1 MPTNPRDK
9 AETGLPDPS
18 APTTLHVRR
27 ALGGRAESLDWIVAR
42 FSPLLLAQAS
52 YRLPREVR
60 AWCEPEDLVNE
71 TWIVALPRLDRI
83 ECRDGR
89 FTPTLVRYLSSTLL
103 NLANNI
109 ARKHIRGESR
119 RRASLPGAGETTAG
133 DPADRLAADQ
143 VGVVTQAVH
152 REREGR
158 VMACL
163 EELDPKDRE
172 VILLR
177 GIEQQSSQV
186 VALLLGLTP
195 EAVAMR
201 YARALERL
209 RERLPSSV
217 FHELADE

>member
-1 MPTNPRDK
+1 MTTEPRDE
-9 AETGLPDPS
+9 AGLPEPS
-18 APTTLHVRR
+18 APTTQHVRR
-27 ALGGRAESLDWIVAR
+27 ALGGHAESVDWIVAR

-83 ECRDGR
+83 ACRDGR

-103 NLANNI
+103 HLANNI
-109 ARKHIRGESR
+109 ARKHIRREAG
-119 RRASLPGAGETTAG
+119 RRASPPGHDEVTTG
-133 DPADRLAADQ
+133 DPNDRLAADQ
-143 VGVVTQAVH
+143 VGVVTRAVH
-152 REREGR
+152 RERRSR

-163 EELDPKDRE
+163 EELAPKDRE

-201 YARALERL
+201 YSRALKRL